1 MDEIRKKY
9 NLSLILLH
17 GSQVTGKLH
26 KESDMDVAVLRKDMD
41 INFDLLDLIFDLA
54 NELNNQK
61 IDVVDI
67 TNANPL
73 LLFAVMK
80 NSKLLSGDEKE
91 FESLKLTAFH
101 KYSDYFPYFKKEA
114 DFIKERIFSYV

>member
-26 KESDMDVAVLRKDMD
+26 GESDVDIAVVRKDT
-41 INFDLLDLIFDLA
+41 NNELDLLGLIFDLIK
-54 NELNNQK
+54 ELNNKK
-61 IDVVDI
+61 IDIVDI
-67 TNANPL
+67 TNTNPL

-80 NSKLLSGDEKE
+80 NSKLLSGEVSDYEKM
-91 FESLKLTAFH
+91 KLAAFH
-101 KYSDYFPYFKKEA
+101 KYSDYAPYFKKEA
-114 DFIKERIFSYV
+114 AFIKERILSYV